1 MVLCDDLGG
10 HPPVDEEVGGRLQRV
25 GKYVYMSCSVLK

>member
-10 HPPVDEEVGGRLQRV
+10 HPPVDEEVGGRLQRW
-25 GKYVYMSCSVLK
+25 GSMYI